1 MSLIVFCLTLTDYN
15 HMYMCV
21 QATIKEDDGDATIDS
36 NSNSNQSREENPNVS
51 NNSNSQ
57 GPTDFNDSFF
67 GCQTPVSEHE
77 VHTLN
82 ESIHWKLVDIQGIH
96 IHVYNQLLVLIVV
109 LFSP

>member
-1 MSLIVFCLTLTDYN
+1 
-15 HMYMCV
+15 MYMRV

-82 ESIHWKLVDIQGIH
+82 ESIHWKLVDIQGTYILIDVHTCIH
-96 IHVYNQLLVLIVV
+96 MYIYTINRLQLVIV
-109 LFSP
+109 LFLP